1 MADDPNHSTHPLT
14 FAVCADIHQDIMHDG
29 PLRLQAFVE
38 AAADARVDMAVQ
50 LGDFCQPTEANRPFL
65 YIWQAL
71 ALPRYNVL
79 GNHDMDGG
87 ARRQQTVA
95 YMSMPDRYYSFATKG
110 WHFAVLDGN
119 DPSDPPRSGYAC
131 GMAADQIDWLGAD
144 LLTLLDE
151 INRDADWQQIVAVFS
166 GHHHLDY
173 ATCLNGIWHI
183 QVNSM
188 SNYWMGGDF
197 LQVRYGER
205 IDATFPYIKYT
216 APYKDPL
223 FALVRLE
230 PGAPIH
236 IEGVESEWVG
246 PSPGDLGFLR
256 AHGASLPLAGASV
269 RPGITTRLLQAPT
282 DQCGQRRPVSAAGVS
297 LSYGVADGGLQV
309 LVRGSGGPPAE
320 LTPGTYPSA
329 SASPRSPIKAGSPSQ
344 DQLLEVPFPSG
355 YSLHA
360 AAGLLQ

>member
-1 MADDPNHSTHPLT
+1 LADDPYHSTHPLT

-29 PLRLQAFVE
+29 ALRLQAFVE

-65 YIWQAL
+65 DIWQAL

-144 LLTLLDE
+144 LRATDLPVVIFIHQAMDRGDLDSAAEVLTLLDE
-151 INRDADWQQIVAVFS
+151 INRDAGWQQVVAVFS

-230 PGAPIH
+230 PGATIH
-236 IEGVESEWVG
+236 IEGVDSEWVG

-269 RPGITTRLLQAPT
+269 RPGITTRLLQSPT
-282 DQCGQRRPVSAAGVS
+282 DQ
-297 LSYGVADGGLQV
+297 
-309 LVRGSGGPPAE
+309 
-320 LTPGTYPSA
+320 
-329 SASPRSPIKAGSPSQ
+329 
-344 DQLLEVPFPSG
+344 
-355 YSLHA
+355 
-360 AAGLLQ
+360 

>member
-1 MADDPNHSTHPLT
+1 MADDPYHSTHPLT

-29 PLRLQAFVE
+29 ALRLQAFVE

-65 YIWQAL
+65 DIWQAL

-144 LLTLLDE
+144 LRATDLPVVIFIHQAMDRGDLDSAAEVLTLLDE
-151 INRDADWQQIVAVFS
+151 INRDAGWQQVVAVFS

-230 PGAPIH
+230 PGATIH
-236 IEGVESEWVG
+236 IEGVDSEWVG
-246 PSPGDLGFLR
+246 PSPGDLGFLQ

-269 RPGITTRLLQAPT
+269 RPGITTRLLQSPT
-282 DQCGQRRPVSAAGVS
+282 DQ
-297 LSYGVADGGLQV
+297 
-309 LVRGSGGPPAE
+309 
-320 LTPGTYPSA
+320 
-329 SASPRSPIKAGSPSQ
+329 
-344 DQLLEVPFPSG
+344 
-355 YSLHA
+355 
-360 AAGLLQ
+360 

>member
-1 MADDPNHSTHPLT
+1 MADDPYHSTHPLT

-29 PLRLQAFVE
+29 ALRLQAFVE

-65 YIWQAL
+65 DIWQAL

-131 GMAADQIDWLGAD
+131 GMGADQIDWLGAD
-144 LLTLLDE
+144 LRATDLPVVIFIHQAMDRGDLDSAAEVLTLLDE
-151 INRDADWQQIVAVFS
+151 INRDAGWQQVVAVFS

-188 SNYWMGGDF
+188 SNYWMGDDYK
-197 LQVRYGER
+197 QIRYGEQV
-205 IDATFPYIKYT
+205 DAAHPYIKYT

-223 FALVRLE
+223 FALVKLQPR
-230 PGAPIH
+230 
-236 IEGVESEWVG
+236 GVIDIQGVDSEWVG
-246 PSPGDLGFLR
+246 DSPEQKPSF
-256 AHGASLPLAGASV
+256 
-269 RPGITTRLLQAPT
+269 
-282 DQCGQRRPVSAAGVS
+282 
-297 LSYGVADGGLQV
+297 
-309 LVRGSGGPPAE
+309 PA
-320 LTPGTYPSA
+320 
-329 SASPRSPIKAGSPSQ
+329 
-344 DQLLEVPFPSG
+344 
-355 YSLHA
+355 
-360 AAGLLQ
+360 

>member
-1 MADDPNHSTHPLT
+1 MSDDPYHSTHPLT
-14 FAVCADIHQDIMHDG
+14 FAVCADIHHDIMHDG
-29 PLRLQAFVE
+29 PQRLQAFVE

-65 YIWQAL
+65 DIWQAL

-144 LLTLLDE
+144 LRATDLPVVIFIHQAMDRGDLDSAAEVLTLLDE
-151 INRDADWQQIVAVFS
+151 INRDAGGQQVVAVCS

-197 LQVRYGER
+197 LQVRYGQR

-230 PGAPIH
+230 PGATIH

-269 RPGITTRLLQAPT
+269 RPGITTRLLQPPT
-282 DQCGQRRPVSAAGVS
+282 DQ
-297 LSYGVADGGLQV
+297 
-309 LVRGSGGPPAE
+309 
-320 LTPGTYPSA
+320 
-329 SASPRSPIKAGSPSQ
+329 
-344 DQLLEVPFPSG
+344 
-355 YSLHA
+355 
-360 AAGLLQ
+360 

>member
-1 MADDPNHSTHPLT
+1 MADDPYHSTHPLT

-29 PLRLQAFVE
+29 ALRLQAFVE

-65 YIWQAL
+65 DIWQAL

-144 LLTLLDE
+144 LRATDLPVVIFIHQAMDRGDLDSAAEVLTLLDE
-151 INRDADWQQIVAVFS
+151 INRDAGWQQVVAVFS

-230 PGAPIH
+230 PGATIH
-236 IEGVESEWVG
+236 IEGVDSEWVG

-269 RPGITTRLLQAPT
+269 RPGITTRLRQSPA
-282 DQCGQRRPVSAAGVS
+282 DQ
-297 LSYGVADGGLQV
+297 
-309 LVRGSGGPPAE
+309 
-320 LTPGTYPSA
+320 
-329 SASPRSPIKAGSPSQ
+329 
-344 DQLLEVPFPSG
+344 
-355 YSLHA
+355 
-360 AAGLLQ
+360 

>member
-1 MADDPNHSTHPLT
+1 MADDPYHSTHPLT

-29 PLRLQAFVE
+29 ALRLQAFVE

-65 YIWQAL
+65 DIWQAL

-131 GMAADQIDWLGAD
+131 GMGADQIDWLGAD
-144 LLTLLDE
+144 LRATDLPVVIFIHQAMDRGDLDSAAEVLTLLDE
-151 INRDADWQQIVAVFS
+151 INRDAGWQQVVAVFS

-230 PGAPIH
+230 PGATIH
-236 IEGVESEWVG
+236 IEGVDSEWVG

-269 RPGITTRLLQAPT
+269 RPGITTRLLQSPT
-282 DQCGQRRPVSAAGVS
+282 DQ
-297 LSYGVADGGLQV
+297 
-309 LVRGSGGPPAE
+309 
-320 LTPGTYPSA
+320 
-329 SASPRSPIKAGSPSQ
+329 
-344 DQLLEVPFPSG
+344 
-355 YSLHA
+355 
-360 AAGLLQ
+360 

>member
-1 MADDPNHSTHPLT
+1 MADDPYHSTHPLT

-29 PLRLQAFVE
+29 ALRLQAFVE

-65 YIWQAL
+65 DIWQAL

-131 GMAADQIDWLGAD
+131 GMEADQIDWLGAD
-144 LLTLLDE
+144 LRATDLPVVIFIHQAMDRGDLDSAAEVLTLLDE
-151 INRDADWQQIVAVFS
+151 INRDAGWQQVVAVFS

-230 PGAPIH
+230 PGATIH
-236 IEGVESEWVG
+236 IEGVDSEWVG

-269 RPGITTRLLQAPT
+269 RPGITTRLLQSPT
-282 DQCGQRRPVSAAGVS
+282 DQ
-297 LSYGVADGGLQV
+297 
-309 LVRGSGGPPAE
+309 
-320 LTPGTYPSA
+320 
-329 SASPRSPIKAGSPSQ
+329 
-344 DQLLEVPFPSG
+344 
-355 YSLHA
+355 
-360 AAGLLQ
+360 

>member
-1 MADDPNHSTHPLT
+1 MSDDPYHSTHPLT

-29 PLRLQAFVE
+29 AQRLQAFVE

-50 LGDFCQPTEANRPFL
+50 LGDFCQPTAANRPFL

-79 GNHDMDGG
+79 GNHDMAGG

-144 LLTLLDE
+144 LRATDLPVVIFIHQAMDRGDLDSAAEVLTLLDE
-151 INRDADWQQIVAVFS
+151 INRDAGWQQVVAVFS

-230 PGAPIH
+230 PGATIH
-236 IEGVESEWVG
+236 IEGVDSEWVG

-269 RPGITTRLLQAPT
+269 RPGITTRLLQSPA
-282 DQCGQRRPVSAAGVS
+282 DQ
-297 LSYGVADGGLQV
+297 
-309 LVRGSGGPPAE
+309 
-320 LTPGTYPSA
+320 
-329 SASPRSPIKAGSPSQ
+329 
-344 DQLLEVPFPSG
+344 
-355 YSLHA
+355 
-360 AAGLLQ
+360 

>member
-1 MADDPNHSTHPLT
+1 MADDPYHSTHPLT

-29 PLRLQAFVE
+29 ALRLQAFVE

-65 YIWQAL
+65 DIWQAL

-144 LLTLLDE
+144 LRATDLPVVIFIHQAMDRGDLDSAAEVLTLLDE
-151 INRDADWQQIVAVFS
+151 INRDAGWQQVVAVFS

-230 PGAPIH
+230 PGATIH
-236 IEGVESEWVG
+236 IEGVDSEWVG

-269 RPGITTRLLQAPT
+269 RPGITTRLLQSPA
-282 DQCGQRRPVSAAGVS
+282 DQ
-297 LSYGVADGGLQV
+297 
-309 LVRGSGGPPAE
+309 
-320 LTPGTYPSA
+320 
-329 SASPRSPIKAGSPSQ
+329 
-344 DQLLEVPFPSG
+344 
-355 YSLHA
+355 
-360 AAGLLQ
+360 

>member
-1 MADDPNHSTHPLT
+1 MADDPYHSTHPLT

-29 PLRLQAFVE
+29 ALRLQAFVE

-65 YIWQAL
+65 DIWQAL

-131 GMAADQIDWLGAD
+131 GMGADQIDWLGAD
-144 LLTLLDE
+144 LRATDLPVVIFIHQAMDRGDLDSAAEVLTLLDE
-151 INRDADWQQIVAVFS
+151 INRDAGWQQVVAVFS

-216 APYKDPL
+216 APYQDPL

-230 PGAPIH
+230 PGATIH
-236 IEGVESEWVG
+236 IEGVDSEWVG

-269 RPGITTRLLQAPT
+269 RPGITTRLLQPPT
-282 DQCGQRRPVSAAGVS
+282 DQ
-297 LSYGVADGGLQV
+297 
-309 LVRGSGGPPAE
+309 
-320 LTPGTYPSA
+320 
-329 SASPRSPIKAGSPSQ
+329 
-344 DQLLEVPFPSG
+344 
-355 YSLHA
+355 
-360 AAGLLQ
+360 

>member
-1 MADDPNHSTHPLT
+1 LADDPYHSTHPLT

-29 PLRLQAFVE
+29 ALRLQAFVE

-65 YIWQAL
+65 DIWQAL

-131 GMAADQIDWLGAD
+131 GMGADQIDWLGAD
-144 LLTLLDE
+144 LRATDLPVVIFIHQAMDRGDLDSAAEVLTLLDE
-151 INRDADWQQIVAVFS
+151 INRDAGWQQVVAVFS

-197 LQVRYGER
+197 LQVRYG
-205 IDATFPYIKYT
+205 
-216 APYKDPL
+216 
-223 FALVRLE
+223 
-230 PGAPIH
+230 
-236 IEGVESEWVG
+236 
-246 PSPGDLGFLR
+246 
-256 AHGASLPLAGASV
+256 
-269 RPGITTRLLQAPT
+269 
-282 DQCGQRRPVSAAGVS
+282 
-297 LSYGVADGGLQV
+297 
-309 LVRGSGGPPAE
+309 
-320 LTPGTYPSA
+320 
-329 SASPRSPIKAGSPSQ
+329 
-344 DQLLEVPFPSG
+344 
-355 YSLHA
+355 
-360 AAGLLQ
+360 

>member
-1 MADDPNHSTHPLT
+1 MADDPYHSTHPLT

-29 PLRLQAFVE
+29 ALRLQAFVE

-65 YIWQAL
+65 DIWQAL

-131 GMAADQIDWLGAD
+131 GMGADQIDWLGAD
-144 LLTLLDE
+144 LRATDLPVVIFIHQAMDRGDLDSAAEVLTLLDE
-151 INRDADWQQIVAVFS
+151 INRDAGWQQVVAVFS

-223 FALVRLE
+223 FAWVRLE
-230 PGAPIH
+230 PGATIH
-236 IEGVESEWVG
+236 IEGVDSEWVG

-269 RPGITTRLLQAPT
+269 RPGITTRLLQSPT
-282 DQCGQRRPVSAAGVS
+282 DQ
-297 LSYGVADGGLQV
+297 
-309 LVRGSGGPPAE
+309 
-320 LTPGTYPSA
+320 
-329 SASPRSPIKAGSPSQ
+329 
-344 DQLLEVPFPSG
+344 
-355 YSLHA
+355 
-360 AAGLLQ
+360 

>member
-1 MADDPNHSTHPLT
+1 MADDPYHSTHPLT

-29 PLRLQAFVE
+29 ALRLQAFVE

-95 YMSMPDRYYSFATKG
+95 YMSMHDRYYSFATKG

-144 LLTLLDE
+144 LRATDLPVVIFIHQAMDRGDLDSAAEVLTLLDE
-151 INRDADWQQIVAVFS
+151 INRDAGWQQVVAVFS

-230 PGAPIH
+230 PGATIH
-236 IEGVESEWVG
+236 IEGVDSEWVG

-269 RPGITTRLLQAPT
+269 RPGITTRLLQPPT
-282 DQCGQRRPVSAAGVS
+282 DQ
-297 LSYGVADGGLQV
+297 
-309 LVRGSGGPPAE
+309 
-320 LTPGTYPSA
+320 
-329 SASPRSPIKAGSPSQ
+329 
-344 DQLLEVPFPSG
+344 
-355 YSLHA
+355 
-360 AAGLLQ
+360 

>member
-1 MADDPNHSTHPLT
+1 MADDPYHSTHPLT

-29 PLRLQAFVE
+29 AQRLQAFVE

-65 YIWQAL
+65 DIWQAL
-71 ALPRYNVL
+71 SLPRYNVL

-119 DPSDPPRSGYAC
+119 DPSDPPKSGYAC

-144 LLTLLDE
+144 LRATDLPVVIFIHQAMDRGDLDSAAEVLTLLDE
-151 INRDADWQQIVAVFS
+151 INRDAGWQQVVAVFS

-230 PGAPIH
+230 PGATIH

-269 RPGITTRLLQAPT
+269 RPGITTRLLQPPT
-282 DQCGQRRPVSAAGVS
+282 DQ
-297 LSYGVADGGLQV
+297 
-309 LVRGSGGPPAE
+309 
-320 LTPGTYPSA
+320 
-329 SASPRSPIKAGSPSQ
+329 
-344 DQLLEVPFPSG
+344 
-355 YSLHA
+355 
-360 AAGLLQ
+360 